1 MLTFDTTKFGALE
14 FVSLAYITQRL
25 SQLHAD
31 YRDIMCTGFNTS
43 SGYVYIALECGITIA
58 SCFGQ
63 PPRYI
68 VNDYDTD
75 EELIFPSFGAAA
87 HHLKMHA

>member
-1 MLTFDTTKFGALE
+1 MLNFDTTKFGALE
-14 FVSLAYITQRL
+14 FVSLAVITQQL

-63 PPRYI
+63 SARFI
-68 VNDYDTD
+68 VYDHDTD
-75 EELIFPSFGAAA
+75 EELIFPSFGGAS
-87 HHLKMHA
+87 HYLKKHA